1 MRRLSAIRLV
11 ATREIRERGRSRG
24 FLASVVFTQL
34 LIVAMLLLPRVF
46 GGDGS
51 TIKVGLVEPSP
62 TGLAAALDASSA
74 SYKVSLALRDYPD
87 RTAAEA
93 ALKAGDV
100 EGVLVVPAD
109 LSSPGEVLFKGQ
121 GRPDSRLQAIAT
133 GAVTGLRLVASGIS
147 PAGLAAAATPPTLVT
162 LGPARA
168 TEDST
173 FFLANIG
180 VILLF
185 YSIYSFGYWVLS
197 GVIEEKQSRVVE
209 VVLST
214 VRPRDL
220 LMGKVFGIGLLGIGQ
235 LILIIATALLA
246 ASLTKSFE
254 LPATTLPT
262 MALMLVW
269 FVLGYTLY
277 STAFGAL
284 GALAGRLEEA
294 SNASMP
300 ISLVAIAS
308 YFVAIIAVTG
318 QPDGLVAHVATF
330 FPPAAPM
337 VVPIRAAFGAIGP
350 LEALGSA
357 AVTIAATYALFVVG
371 GRIYAGAVLGT
382 TGRMKLRD
390 AWRAASR

>member
-1 MRRLSAIRLV
+1 
-11 ATREIRERGRSRG
+11 
-24 FLASVVFTQL
+24 
-34 LIVAMLLLPRVF
+34 
-46 GGDGS
+46 
-51 TIKVGLVEPSP
+51 
-62 TGLAAALDASSA
+62 
-74 SYKVSLALRDYPD
+74 
-87 RTAAEA
+87 
-93 ALKAGDV
+93 
-100 EGVLVVPAD
+100 
-109 LSSPGEVLFKGQ
+109 
-121 GRPDSRLQAIAT
+121 
-133 GAVTGLRLVASGIS
+133 
-147 PAGLAAAATPPTLVT
+147 
-162 LGPARA
+162 
-168 TEDST
+168 
-173 FFLANIG
+173 
-180 VILLF
+180 
-185 YSIYSFGYWVLS
+185 
-197 GVIEEKQSRVVE
+197 VIEEKQSRVVE

-220 LMGKVFGIGLLGIGQ
+220 LMGKVFGIGLLGIAQ
-235 LILIIATALLA
+235 LFLIIATSLVATA
-246 ASLTKSFE
+246 LTKTFV

-262 MALMLVW
+262 MALMLIW
-269 FVLGYTLY
+269 FVLGFTLY

-294 SNASMP
+294 SNASTP

-350 LEALGSA
+350 LEAIASA
-357 AVTIAATYALFVVG
+357 LVTIAATYALFVVG

>member
-34 LIVAMLLLPRVF
+34 LIVAMLLLPRVL

-51 TIKVGLVEPSP
+51 TIKVGLAEPVP
-62 TGLAAALDASSA
+62 TGLAAALNASA
-74 SYKVSLALRDYPD
+74 TPYKLSLILRTYPD
-87 RTAAEA
+87 RAAAEA
-93 ALKAGDV
+93 ALKTGDV
-100 EGVLVVPAD
+100 EGVLAVPAD
-109 LSSPGEVLFKGQ
+109 LSGPGEVVVK

-162 LGPARA
+162 LGPDRVTDDA
-168 TEDST
+168 T

-185 YSIYSFGYWVLS
+185 YSIYSFGFWVLT

-220 LMGKVFGIGLLGIGQ
+220 LMGKVFGIGLLGIAQ
-235 LILIIATALLA
+235 LFLIIATALVA
-246 ASLTKSFE
+246 TALTKSFE

-269 FVLGYTLY
+269 FVLGFTLY

-294 SNASMP
+294 SNASTP

-318 QPDGLVAHVATF
+318 EPDGLIAHLATF

-350 LEALGSA
+350 LEIIGSA
-357 AVTIAATYALFVVG
+357 LVTIAATYALFVVG